1 MHVLKGRKLDLILL
15 EVFDLSQLTPV
26 VELNHD
32 KCVNCFK
39 CIAVCPVK
47 YCNVVTEKSVDINPD
62 LCIGCGSCIESCSHD
77 ARRGVDDFERF
88 MEDAARN
95 VPIVAIVAP
104 AVAAEFPGLE
114 LRFNGWLRSLGID
127 GIFDVSFGAELT
139 VKSYLNYAEGGASGP
154 IIAQPCPA
162 IVTYCE
168 LYRPELLEYLAPA
181 DSPMLHTI
189 KYIREYE
196 PDYHRYKF
204 VALSPCFAKRR
215 EFDETGL
222 GDYNVTFA
230 ALHEYFDKKGIN
242 LLRYPEVPYDS
253 PPAERGVTFSEPGGL
268 LQTAMRES
276 PDILR
281 RTRKIEGTHTIY
293 PYLDDLQESIRG
305 KTAPFLV
312 DCLNCERGCNG
323 GAGTTSASAPID
335 RLECSVEKRS
345 ERMKEHWAAQGKAS
359 LDKTLNESWRP
370 GLYDRKYQDRSR
382 TTSLRHP
389 TKNEVE
395 SIYALM
401 GKMGGSED
409 IFNCGFCGYGT
420 CEKMATA
427 IHNGLN
433 LPGHCQHF
441 ALKQAKEAKDLAETR
456 MGEVMLIRGQSSKLA
471 ESLLEQLST
480 LQENNGIL
488 LELTSRMTKTTD
500 GQKENLGVVDKAVLE
515 SEETLKSFAPIVASI
530 TSIARQTG
538 LLALNA
544 AIEAARAGA
553 AGRGFAVVAEE
564 VKKLA
569 ELSQAEAEKITPYA
583 QQIQDAFNGVDRSIR
598 KVVAESGE
606 MAADAQNLSAVTS
619 SIFSIADTLSK
630 EAEELESK
638 LEEHQS

>member
-1 MHVLKGRKLDLILL
+1 M
-15 EVFDLSQLTPV
+15 EVFELSQLTPV
-26 VELNHD
+26 VMLDHD

-39 CIAVCPVK
+39 CVAVCPVK

-62 LCIGCGSCIESCSHD
+62 LCIGCGGCIRGCSHG
-77 ARRGVDDFERF
+77 ARRGADDFERF
-88 MEDAARN
+88 MGDAARH
-95 VPIVAIVAP
+95 VPIAVIVAP
-104 AVAAEFPGLE
+104 AIAAEFPGLE

-139 VKSYLNYAEGGASGP
+139 VKSYLNYAESGAPGP
-154 IIAQPCPA
+154 IISQPCPA

-168 LYRPELLEYLAPA
+168 VYRPELLQYLAPA

-196 PDYHRYKF
+196 PDYRRHKF
-204 VALSPCFAKRR
+204 AAMSPCFAKRR

-222 GDYNVTFA
+222 GDYNVT
-230 ALHEYFDKKGIN
+230 LTSLRQYFEENGIS
-242 LLRYPEVPYDS
+242 LLRYPEVPYDN

-281 RTRKIEGTHTIY
+281 KTRKIEGTHTIY
-293 PYLDDLQESIRG
+293 HYLDSLRESILERQ
-305 KTAPFLV
+305 APFLV

-323 GAGTTSASAPID
+323 GPGTTGVSAPLD
-335 RLECSVEKRS
+335 KVEHAVKKRS
-345 ERMKEHWAAQGKAS
+345 AKMKEHWAAQGKAS

-370 GLYDRKYQDRSR
+370 GLYDRKYQDRSHAR
-382 TTSLRHP
+382 SLRIP
-389 TKNEVE
+389 TKAQIEN
-395 SIYALM
+395 IYAHM
-401 GKMGGSED
+401 GKRGGSED

-433 LPGHCQHF
+433 LPVHCQHF
-441 ALKQAKEAKDLAETR
+441 ALKQAREAKELAETH
-456 MGEVMLIRGQSSKLA
+456 MDEVMSMREQSSKLA
-471 ESLLEQLST
+471 ESLLEQLAT
-480 LQENNGIL
+480 LQENNGVL
-488 LELTSRMTKTTD
+488 LELTSRMTKTTN
-500 GQKENLGVVDKAVLE
+500 GQREDLGVVDKAVTE

-530 TSIARQTG
+530 TSIARQTS

-569 ELSQAEAEKITPYA
+569 ELSQAEAGKITPYA
-583 QQIQDAFNGVDRSIR
+583 LQIQDAFNGVDRSIR
-598 KVVAESGE
+598 KVVAGSGE
-606 MAADAQNLSAVTS
+606 MAADAKNLSAITS
-619 SIFSIADTLSK
+619 NIFMIADTLSG
-630 EAEELESK
+630 EAAELENK
-638 LEEHQS
+638 LEEYRV